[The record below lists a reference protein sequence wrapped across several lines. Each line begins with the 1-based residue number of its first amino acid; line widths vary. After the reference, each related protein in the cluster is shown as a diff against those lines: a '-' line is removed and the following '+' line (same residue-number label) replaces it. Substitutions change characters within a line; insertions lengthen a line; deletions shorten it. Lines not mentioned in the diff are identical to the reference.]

1 MTLEDANFRELNYAM
16 RHYSNLR
23 FLIIPIYFT
32 INGAMFAGL
41 VSNVAGTNPGVLNIC
56 ALGLALIVSGVFLKL
71 EKVLNSYLNAF
82 YQELIRNYPN
92 NFWQRRPETG
102 EWVHKS
108 ICILYAATAVAWCVV
123 IGSKFIST
131 YCTHLV

>member
-41 VSNVAGTNPGVLNIC
+41 RSVAETSPAVLNIC
-56 ALGLALIVSGVFLKL
+56 ALGLALIIFGVFIKL

-92 NFWQRRPETG
+92 NFWQKRPETH

-108 ICILYAATAVAWCVV
+108 ICILYSATAAAWCVL
-123 IGSKFIST
+123 IGSKFITS
-131 YCTHLV
+131 YCTNLV